1 LSYEPISPVE
11 SIRVPTLIVW
21 GEEDRLRP
29 VQYASMLH
37 DRIKGSVLRIHR
49 GIGHFPMEEAAEAT
63 AADVRAFM
71 GGIH

>member
-1 LSYEPISPVE
+1 M
-11 SIRVPTLIVW
+11 IVW

-29 VQYASMLH
+29 VHYASMLH
-37 DRIKGSVLRIHR
+37 HRIKGSVLRIHR

-71 GGIH
+71 RGIR